1 MSAGQLAI
9 SSNACERAYDV
20 DIVLKDGA
28 PWFRASD
35 VTKVLGYVNGPQAVS
50 HNVKAKYTATKEQLC
65 MTGGVV
71 QGIYTVDTLKPES
84 IYGVDTSKCGR
95 RGPHSASL
103 YIAEPGLYA
112 LILRSKKK
120 EAEDFQDWV
129 NEKVLPEIRAK
140 GSYQSRK
147 PQTKLQICLI
157 SEFDLHAK
165 IIDFV
170 RRFHPEANIVAGM
183 GELQDSEEK
192 RIKSWQMGYTRGQC
206 DILLLNRHKKYTGLA
221 IELKSPTGWGVV
233 SPDQQKFLE
242 RLKGS
247 GYKTLISNDYDDVI
261 VQIGEYFREVQSFCE
276 HCGRWFLKKHSHK

>member
-28 PWFRASD
+28 PWFRACQ
-35 VTKVLGYVNGPQAVS
+35 VTKILGYKNGRDAVLKHVKEKYKLPRDALDQLGVHQEKGSETRRSPQDIAV
-50 HNVKAKYTATKEQLC
+50 
-65 MTGGVV
+65 
-71 QGIYTVDTLKPES
+71 
-84 IYGVDTSKCGR
+84 
-95 RGPHSASL
+95 
-103 YIAEPGLYA
+103 YISEGGLYA
-112 LILRSKKK
+112 LVMRSKKK

-129 NEKVLPEIRAK
+129 VGTVLPEIRAK

-170 RRFHPEANIVAGM
+170 RRFHPEANIVAGL
-183 GELQDSEEK
+183 GENQDSEEK

-206 DILLLNRHKKYTGLA
+206 DILLLNKHKKYTGLA
-221 IELKSPTGWGVV
+221 IEVKSPTGWGVV

-276 HCGRWFLKKHSHK
+276 HCGRWFVKKHIHS